1 MRAPSSLL
9 GSRVARRLV
18 GTFVTAAL
26 LPLIVTA
33 VVSHTAVS
41 QFAEQLQTRSQTE
54 ATRQIGLQVIGHLIV
69 GKTMLASLP
78 VPSDGGMAGGLPTGV
93 HLVFRGVQFLGADGD
108 ADRWIGDR
116 TDLKAAWRAAS
127 ATSPRG
133 APGASKPDDTPVEVS
148 LRVIPAP
155 GAAPRLVLA
164 IFRNGRPSVLGE
176 LQPGYLWAPVADNA
190 IDSGWRVQD
199 SQGVVLTAQGE
210 TPLLPAPGQVRSNPA
225 TVDGVVVTHTSLFL
239 GGEFD
244 SGDWQ
249 FTQAKAAAE
258 PRWAGARLSVWLA
271 LVAAVAVLLAA
282 LLSLRLIRRT
292 LVPLEKLIGAT
303 RGLGAGI
310 TQPRVD
316 IRSNDEFGVLGSA
329 FNDMSQRI
337 AAQFHAM
344 AGLAAI
350 DRDILAGKAIGDVA
364 LQVLGQLRA
373 LHPTLA
379 ATACWRDETDGSRLI
394 CAGAQAGTGEP
405 LANDARLHRLAPMDA
420 RQSDDFGRETD
431 DTVLATA
438 TAADHPWHL
447 PARQPGVTHLGCF
460 PVRWNGAT
468 QAMLVLGAGAPL
480 SPAVQRAAA
489 ELRDRLAVAFAARE
503 REREMHHRA
512 LHDSLTGLA
521 NRRGLHEALERL
533 LPNATPLRSVAVLF
547 VDLDHF
553 KTVNDSQGHEA
564 GDELLCMAGE
574 RLRACLPPGGLVA
587 RQGGDEFIVVLP
599 DADPQSAAVIAG
611 EAVRSLSLPFN
622 LRHAEQLIGASIGV
636 ALAPLHGHSAQEL
649 LRHADIAMYAAKGA
663 GRGRYAVFETALD
676 SRARERAQLLTELRH
691 GLERGEMV
699 AHYQPRVRPSDGC
712 ITSAEALVR
721 WQHPQRGLLLPGH
734 FIELAE
740 ESDLIETLGVLM
752 LDAACAQMR
761 HWRGRFPTLERLSVN
776 VSPRQLRSGNLLG
789 QVRAALD
796 RNQLPPS
803 ALELEITE
811 SLLVADSGDARVQLA
826 ELQRWGVSIALD
838 DFGTGY
844 SSMSLL
850 RQLPIDVLK
859 IDRFFVKDLGKDS
872 DALAITQAIV
882 TLAQALD
889 LHLVAEGIETEAQ
902 ATLLAS
908 LGCHELQGFLYGK
921 ALPPREFE
929 GLCERIKVAA
939 SP

>member
-54 ATRQIGLQVIGHLIV
+54 ATRQTGLQVISHLIV
-69 GKTMLASLP
+69 GKTMLAALP
-78 VPSDGGMAGGLPTGV
+78 APDESNAAGAALEGV
-93 HLVFRGVQFLGADGD
+93 RLVFRSVQFLGADGQ
-108 ADRWIGDR
+108 ADRWIGKP
-116 TDLKAAWRAAS
+116 TDLRAVWQAAA
-127 ATSPRG
+127 ATSPMG
-133 APGASKPDDTPVEVS
+133 AAGASKPNDTPVEVA

-155 GAAPRLVLA
+155 GAAPRLLMA
-164 IFRNGRPSVLGE
+164 TFRNGRPSVLGE

-199 SQGVVLTAQGE
+199 SHGVVLTAQGE
-210 TPLLPAPGQVRSNPA
+210 TPLLPAPGDALSRPS
-225 TVDGVVVTHTSLFL
+225 TRGIVVTRTSLFL

-271 LVAAVAVLLAA
+271 LVAAAAVLLAA

-292 LVPLEKLIGAT
+292 LVPLEKLIAAT
-303 RGLGAGI
+303 RGFGAGI

-337 AAQFHAM
+337 ASQFHAM

-364 LQVLGQLRA
+364 LQVLGQLRT
-373 LHPTLA
+373 LHPTLV
-379 ATACWRDETDGSRLI
+379 ATACWRDEADPSRLI
-394 CAGAQAGTGEP
+394 CAGAQASAGEP
-405 LANDARLHRLAPMDA
+405 LADDARLHRLAPMDA
-420 RQSDDFGRETD
+420 RQSEDFGRETD
-431 DTVLATA
+431 DGVLTAA
-438 TAADHPWHL
+438 TAADRPWHH

-533 LPNATPLRSVAVLF
+533 LPHATPSQSIAVLF

-553 KTVNDSQGHEA
+553 KLVNDSQGHEA
-564 GDELLCMAGE
+564 GDELLCMAAE
-574 RLRACLPPGGLVA
+574 RLQACLPPGGLVA

-599 DADPQSAAVIAG
+599 DADPQRAAVVAG
-611 EAVRSLSLPFN
+611 EAVRSLSSPFN

-636 ALAPLHGHSAQEL
+636 ALAPQHGQTPQEL

-691 GLERGEMV
+691 GLERGEMF

-740 ESDLIETLGVLM
+740 ESDLIEALGVFM
-752 LDAACAQMR
+752 LDAACAQMA
-761 HWRGRFPTLERLSVN
+761 HWRSSYPTLERLSVN

-803 ALELEITE
+803 MLELEITE

-882 TLAQALD
+882 TLAHALH

-921 ALPPREFE
+921 ALPPIEFE
-929 GLCERIKVAA
+929 GLCDRTRVAVE
-939 SP
+939 P